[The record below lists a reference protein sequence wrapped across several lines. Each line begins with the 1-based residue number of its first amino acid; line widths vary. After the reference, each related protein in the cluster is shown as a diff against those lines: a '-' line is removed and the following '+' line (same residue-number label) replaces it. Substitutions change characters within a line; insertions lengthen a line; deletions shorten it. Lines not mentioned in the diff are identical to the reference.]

1 MKRTAKRG
9 LGSIFSSLAALVAL
23 LALVVAIPARAQDHT
38 ILFSPTDP
46 GITRSITNWGLDT
59 CWASFDNMQ
68 RGLIFMGTNN
78 VNMVRVGFFV
88 DAPLTNNDV
97 TPTDKSSLQTC
108 INLAG
113 MATTATRW
121 DMNLNSSVNTWYQSG
136 INRVY
141 PDRWAAAI
149 EACQRYY
156 NRSIGLVE
164 GFNEPDLTSN
174 NEGSSQDLYDI
185 FGYLQSSTNFPSAL
199 MAGGSTLNNDVALAW
214 FNPVAARASIG
225 TTHCLAG
232 SASTYVSFLQAV
244 TASNAAPFNPE
255 LHNVMEAIMGVNYG
269 LKGGIWWGPAELARG
284 NFVKACQGQRLGYA
298 DDLAKWTA
306 AAVYRGTNGAV
317 QAFAGGSERMATT
330 TSYRFFS
337 KDRDVF
343 YDGYGPQRNYD
354 VTVPGGTGYQVN
366 QPSAEQVVNI
376 TWGADVPPAIGGRY
390 ILVNHK
396 SGLVVEVPGSGT
408 SNGTV
413 LHQNTLTNGLNQ
425 KWDVYPLTNNFGG
438 DISYF
443 SITAAH
449 DGVTMDL
456 NNFSYANGGIIQ
468 QWNGGTNVV
477 EQWYFQYVTNGWFK
491 LRSRWSNKVMDVS
504 GASTSTG
511 AQIVQWDDTGA
522 LDQQWRLV
530 PATVTNY
537 DFVAPAVPT
546 GLAAVASAVSVQ
558 LNWNTNSESD
568 LASYTM
574 LRSTTNGGPYY
585 IVARGLTNNAFTDKS
600 ANLPQAYYYVVQAVD
615 KSLNISGNS
624 AQASATPTCAPALV
638 AYYTFNNNATDS
650 SGNANDAIVTYGSP
664 TYGSSVKLNGTSQYL
679 MLPANMLASVTNF
692 TIAAWVY
699 WNGGSAWQR
708 IFDFGNDTTNYMFL
722 TPSSGSALRFAVTTN
737 GLSSEQSL
745 QTTTPL
751 ASHRW
756 VHVAITRNGT
766 VTRLYTNGVVAVAAT
781 NVITIAPAS
790 FNSALNYLG
799 KSQYA
804 ADPLFNGLLDDLYI
818 YNYALSDSEIAA
830 LSVPQAP
837 DIVSWNYDNNGTVPT
852 NGIAGVEPAANWN
865 NSWPNNPTVNLAD
878 NTGTPTTVDIAYNSF
893 GGWSIQ
899 GSHPGLD
906 ADGSYNRELLNG
918 YLNSGNSNT
927 PTNSSVSITQI
938 PFAYYDLYVY
948 FSSDTAGRIGTVT
961 DGTTTYGFSTL
972 GASSLNNASGNAV
985 LTRTTA
991 AGTGYPAAN
1000 YAVFTGLTGSSK
1012 TINCNIPLYGGI
1024 AGFQLVQRVLAPAA
1038 PANLTATAGDT
1049 QTTLSWSPSAG
1060 ATAYNVKSSTT
1071 NGGPYVLI
1079 GAHVIGLS
1087 FTNTGLINGT
1097 TYYYVVSALNIG
1109 GESTNSTQVSASP
1122 TSTAPVNLS
1131 FAQASGAF
1139 ELTWPADHTG
1149 WRLQSQTN
1157 TLGTGLGTN
1166 WFDVSGST
1174 TTNSLSLPIDLL
1186 NDTVFYRLIYP

>member
-456 NNFSYANGGIIQ
+456 NNFSYANGGVIQ

-491 LRSRWSNKVMDVS
+491 ICSRWSNKVMDVS

-511 AQIVQWDDTGA
+511 AQIAQWDDTGA

-530 PATVTNY
+530 PSTVTNY
-537 DFVAPAVPT
+537 DFVAPAAPT
-546 GLAAVASAVSVQ
+546 GLAAVANAVSVQ

-568 LASYTM
+568 FAGYTM
-574 LRSTTNGGPYY
+574 LRGATNGGPYY

-600 ANLPQAYYYVVQAVD
+600 ANLSQAYYYVVQAVD
-615 KSLNISGNS
+615 RSLNTSASS
-624 AQASATPTCAPALV
+624 AQASATPTLASTLV
-638 AYYTFNNNATDS
+638 ARYAFDGNASDSSTNANNATL
-650 SGNANDAIVTYGSP
+650 VGSP
-664 TYGSSVKLNGTSQYL
+664 GYVPGELGQALQLNGTSQYA
-679 MLPANMLASVTNF
+679 MAPAGIMASVTNF

-699 WNGGSAWQR
+699 WNGGGAWQR

-722 TPSSGSALRFAVTTN
+722 TPSSGNGTLRFAITTN
-737 GLSSEQSL
+737 GGGAEQILETS
-745 QTTTPL
+745 PL
-751 ASHRW
+751 PVGQWR
-756 VHVAITRNGT
+756 HVAVTRNGNIA
-766 VTRLYTNGVVAVAAT
+766 RLYTNGVVAASRT
-781 NVITIAPAS
+781 NLVTIAPAS
-790 FNSALNYLG
+790 FNPALNFLG
-799 KSQYA
+799 ASQYP
-804 ADPLFNGLLDDLYI
+804 DPLFNGRLDELFV
-818 YNYALSDSEIAA
+818 YNYALSDTEIAR
-830 LSVPQAP
+830 LMNNQPPPPGVP
-837 DIVSWNYDNNGTVPT
+837 
-852 NGIAGVEPAANWN
+852 
-865 NSWPNNPTVNLAD
+865 
-878 NTGTPTTVDIAYNSF
+878 
-893 GGWSIQ
+893 
-899 GSHPGLD
+899 
-906 ADGSYNRELLNG
+906 
-918 YLNSGNSNT
+918 
-927 PTNSSVSITQI
+927 
-938 PFAYYDLYVY
+938 
-948 FSSDTAGRIGTVT
+948 
-961 DGTTTYGFSTL
+961 
-972 GASSLNNASGNAV
+972 
-985 LTRTTA
+985 
-991 AGTGYPAAN
+991 
-1000 YAVFTGLTGSSK
+1000 
-1012 TINCNIPLYGGI
+1012 
-1024 AGFQLVQRVLAPAA
+1024 
-1038 PANLTATAGDT
+1038 
-1049 QTTLSWSPSAG
+1049 TTLSAILTG
-1060 ATAYNVKSSTT
+1060 N
-1071 NGGPYVLI
+1071 L
-1079 GAHVIGLS
+1079 LS
-1087 FTNTGLINGT
+1087 L
-1097 TYYYVVSALNIG
+1097 SWPLNYLG
-1109 GESTNSTQVSASP
+1109 C
-1122 TSTAPVNLS
+1122 
-1131 FAQASGAF
+1131 
-1139 ELTWPADHTG
+1139 
-1149 WRLQSQTN
+1149 RLQVQTN
-1157 TLGTGLGTN
+1157 TLTTGLGTD
-1166 WFDVSGST
+1166 WFDVAGSAG
-1174 TTNSLSLPIDLL
+1174 TNSLLLPVDV
-1186 NDTVFYRLIYP
+1186 NNGNVFYRLIYP